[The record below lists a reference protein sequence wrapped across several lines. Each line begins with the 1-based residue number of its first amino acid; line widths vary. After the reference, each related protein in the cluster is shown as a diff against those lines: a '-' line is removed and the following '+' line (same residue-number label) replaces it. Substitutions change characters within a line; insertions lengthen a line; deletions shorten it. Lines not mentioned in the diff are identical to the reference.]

1 MKNLVLKGR
10 IKTLGMN
17 QADVADKIGLSA
29 SRFNA
34 KLNNTRGAEF
44 SLREVRALKNLL
56 DLGADEVDDIFFS

>member
-17 QADVADKIGLSA
+17 QADVAGKIGLSA

-34 KLNNTRGAEF
+34 KLNNTHGAEF